1 MEIGTFLADTHILAN
16 SQAAPAPPKQ
26 PPYNF
31 SCCRVGGHEAPPSL
45 EGEFHSTLCPN
56 RMQVP
61 GREWLL
67 PLSPHRIP
75 QTQGNSNHQTRRI
88 LYTYHAQAS
97 KCITSHPIITAPF
110 EMGGII
116 VPISQTRKPRQTD

>member
-1 MEIGTFLADTHILAN
+1 MEMGTFLADTHVWAN

-31 SCCRVGGHEAPPSL
+31 SCSGVDGNESPPSL
-45 EGEFHSTLCPN
+45 EGEFHSILCPH

-61 GREWLL
+61 GGEWLL

-75 QTQGNSNHQTRRI
+75 QTQENSNCKTRRI
-88 LYTYHAQAS
+88 LDTYHAQAS
-97 KCITSHPIITAPF
+97 KRITFHPIITAPF

-116 VPISQTRKPRQTD
+116 VPISQMRKPRQTG